1 MSGVEQVEVAP
12 DEAGLRTDR
21 WFKRR
26 YPELGHGALE
36 KLLRTGQ
43 VRVDGKR
50 AKASYRL
57 EAGSVVRVPPLGGA
71 AREGKPAGKPPPR
84 KADPKDV
91 ELLAQGIL
99 YKDDLVIALNKPLGL
114 AVQGGTGTLRHVDGL
129 LDGLRFGNSDRP
141 RLVHR
146 LDKDTSGVLLIA
158 RTAAAAREL
167 TAAFQDKAARKIYW
181 ALVVGVPRPGQGR
194 IGAPLAKQ
202 GGAGAERMAVADD
215 GKRAVTYYKVVEPLG
230 KRAAWVA
237 MLPVTGRTHQLRAHA
252 AVMDHPI
259 VGDGKYGGADAFL
272 EGRVSKK
279 MHLHARSIEMPHPA
293 GGTLAVTAPLSS
305 HMLDTWKLFGLD
317 AEDDGDPFEDLELD

>member
-1 MSGVEQVEVAP
+1 
-12 DEAGLRTDR
+12 
-21 WFKRR
+21 
-26 YPELGHGALE
+26 
-36 KLLRTGQ
+36 
-43 VRVDGKR
+43 
-50 AKASYRL
+50 
-57 EAGSVVRVPPLGGA
+57 
-71 AREGKPAGKPPPR
+71 
-84 KADPKDV
+84 
-91 ELLAQGIL
+91 
-99 YKDDLVIALNKPLGL
+99 
-114 AVQGGTGTLRHVDGL
+114 
-129 LDGLRFGNSDRP
+129 
-141 RLVHR
+141 
-146 LDKDTSGVLLIA
+146 
-158 RTAAAAREL
+158 
-167 TAAFQDKAARKIYW
+167 
-181 ALVVGVPRPGQGR
+181 
-194 IGAPLAKQ
+194 
-202 GGAGAERMAVADD
+202 MAVAGD

>member
-1 MSGVEQVEVAP
+1 VSGVEQVEVAA

-50 AKASYRL
+50 AKASQRL
-57 EAGSVVRVPPLGGA
+57 VAGSVVRVPPLGGA
-71 AREGKPAGKPPPR
+71 ARRRAGADPPPAD

-91 ELLAQGIL
+91 ELLVNSIV
-99 YKDDLVIALNKPLGL
+99 YKDDWVIALNKPPGL
-114 AVQGGTGTLRHVDGL
+114 AVQGGTGTRRHVDGL
-129 LDGLRFGNSDRP
+129 LDGLRFGGRERP

-158 RTAAAAREL
+158 RTGQAAREL
-167 TAAFQDKAARKIYW
+167 TAAFRDKSARKIYW

-194 IGAPLAKQ
+194 IDAPLAKQ

-215 GKRAVTYYKVVEPLG
+215 GKKAVTYYKVVEPFG
-230 KRAAWVA
+230 KRAAWIA

-252 AVMDHPI
+252 AAIGHPI
-259 VGDGKYGGADAFL
+259 VGDGKYGGTEAFL

-279 MHLHARSIEMPHPA
+279 MHLHARSIEMPHPK
-293 GGTLAVTAPLSS
+293 GGALGVTAPLAF
-305 HMLDTWKLFGLD
+305 HMRETWKLFGLD
-317 AEDDGDPFEDLELD
+317 PDDDGDPFAELETP